1 MSQHV
6 TTPIVGFLLFLPDF
20 FCALQN
26 ELRRLSVL
34 TPTLRKMRADQA
46 KIGREMEGK
55 EGTKEK
61 RTAKN
66 ESKKRSK
73 KRRSSLRSSV
83 RSVRCL

>member
-1 MSQHV
+1 V
-6 TTPIVGFLLFLPDF
+6 TTPIFGFLLFLPDF

-61 RTAKN
+61 RKEKN
-66 ESKKRSK
+66 ERRKRSK
-73 KRRSSLRSSV
+73 KRTSSLRSSV

>member
-1 MSQHV
+1 V
-6 TTPIVGFLLFLPDF
+6 TTPIFGFLLFLPDF

-61 RTAKN
+61 RKEKTKEENEAKN
-66 ESKKRSK
+66 ARV
-73 KRRSSLRSSV
+73 L
-83 RSVRCL
+83 